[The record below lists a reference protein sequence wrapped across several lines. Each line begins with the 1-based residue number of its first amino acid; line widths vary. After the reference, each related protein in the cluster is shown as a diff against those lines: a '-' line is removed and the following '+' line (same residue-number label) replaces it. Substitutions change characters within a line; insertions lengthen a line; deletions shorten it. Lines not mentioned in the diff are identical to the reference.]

1 MNDEILKLDN
11 QVCFR
16 LYSISRKMT
25 KVYEPLLSKYN
36 LTYPQYIVMLGI
48 FEYKI
53 IDFKDLSKL
62 VNLKPGTLT
71 PILTKLE
78 EIGYVIRE
86 HPKDDK
92 RKINIMLSEEGKR
105 LNQKIVDVPI
115 GLAESLQLTIQKYTT
130 LVTELDDLNIRL
142 NKILKDNNQN

>member
-1 MNDEILKLDN
+1 MDSEILKLDN

-25 KVYEPLLSKYN
+25 KVYEPLLKKYD

-48 FEYKI
+48 FEHKT
-53 IDFKDLSKL
+53 IDFKDLSQL

-78 EIGYVIRE
+78 SIGYILRE
-86 HPKDDK
+86 HPEGDK
-92 RKINIMLSEEGKR
+92 RKINIILSKKGIE
-105 LNQKIVDVPI
+105 LNREIVDVPI
-115 GLAESLQLTIQKYTT
+115 GLAESLQMSIKKYTA
-130 LVTELDDLNIRL
+130 LVTELDDLNFRL
-142 NKILKDNNQN
+142 NEILNDNNK